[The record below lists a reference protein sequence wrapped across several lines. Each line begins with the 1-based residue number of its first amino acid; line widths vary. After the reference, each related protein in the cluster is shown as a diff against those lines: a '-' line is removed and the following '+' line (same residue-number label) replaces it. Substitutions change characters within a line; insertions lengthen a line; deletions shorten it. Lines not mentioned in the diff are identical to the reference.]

1 MGNKYFCR
9 KCSHHVSGEE
19 YYHQGKICKECRGEI
34 ENARIKSLTGLKL
47 AEHLLHRS
55 CIRALERVK
64 SDKDD
69 AYKGVKCQWDKPA
82 KMKKDLMN
90 NKQFWEKWVEQS
102 EIYEKCGRESNLR
115 PTLDRIESEVSK
127 EGHYVMENLQVLSHF
142 ENTMKAQ
149 AVECK
154 VIFIKDLKIVKV
166 VDYES
171 LKQAMMDVGID
182 GYNTFN
188 IIRDNGRIHN
198 IGNGYSVLIQS
209 KIGELKQHGKPL
221 YKAVFQKQLI
231 LCDRFTGDEHV
242 ISTTQSCFESNG
254 IWFNEG
260 QVLVS

>member
-9 KCSHHVSGEE
+9 KGSHHVFGEE

-82 KMKKDLMN
+82 KMKKDLMD
-90 NKQFWEKWVEQS
+90 NKQFWGKWVEQS
-102 EIYEKCGRESNLR
+102 EIYEKNGREINLR

-127 EGHYVMENLQVLSHF
+127 EGHYVMENLQMLSHS
-142 ENTMKAQ
+142 ENAKKAQ
-149 AVECK
+149 AVECI
-154 VIFIKDLKIVKV
+154 VLFIKDLRIVKV
-166 VDYES
+166 VDYKSIKNVMSE
-171 LKQAMMDVGID
+171 LQIL
-182 GYNTFN
+182 GYNAKSIN
-188 IIRDNGRIHN
+188 RDSGKIQT

-209 KIGELKQHGKPL
+209 KNGERKMGEKPL
-221 YKAVFQKQLI
+221 YKVVINKQKILFDRVTGEEYLLKSSQRQL
-231 LCDRFTGDEHV
+231 D
-242 ISTTQSCFESNG
+242 NYG
-254 IWFNEG
+254 IWINEG